1 MQHPTLSLE
10 WYVTSLEHFAQ
21 LNACLSSPKKAI
33 FSVLCNS
40 VLGRQSRIFNSS
52 SMFCFLVNLFIAI
65 LMDIFRELE
74 KLGAQAVRS
83 EGKERFKVNGETP
96 YILSRDLTSV
106 EEMLR
111 EDFWNKHFWTPA
123 QRGDML
129 HALEAS
135 QGIWKESAESSMEAY
150 KACSILGI
158 RKLTSEEEERPTT
171 TTIPDAELFCRHLQ
185 RYGAISQRNAR
196 YASMDTNMGGSLNRT
211 GLTPNYGMEASSPI
225 GSPFSVFG
233 NSGSGMGMLDVPGN
247 LNWDAWDSYIPN
259 GNPVDLAFQSYP
271 AANIEPSSL
280 DPGTQ
285 GGDPSSSAF
294 GNGVFMGANTPGGG
308 DGTKARS
315 LGNWRENRR
324 IGEYRCHDAML
335 TN

>member
-1 MQHPTLSLE
+1 
-10 WYVTSLEHFAQ
+10 
-21 LNACLSSPKKAI
+21 
-33 FSVLCNS
+33 
-40 VLGRQSRIFNSS
+40 
-52 SMFCFLVNLFIAI
+52 
-65 LMDIFRELE
+65 
-74 KLGAQAVRS
+74 
-83 EGKERFKVNGETP
+83 
-96 YILSRDLTSV
+96 
-106 EEMLR
+106 
-111 EDFWNKHFWTPA
+111 
-123 QRGDML
+123 ML

-171 TTIPDAELFCRHLQ
+171 TT
-185 RYGAISQRNAR
+185 
-196 YASMDTNMGGSLNRT
+196 
-211 GLTPNYGMEASSPI
+211 I